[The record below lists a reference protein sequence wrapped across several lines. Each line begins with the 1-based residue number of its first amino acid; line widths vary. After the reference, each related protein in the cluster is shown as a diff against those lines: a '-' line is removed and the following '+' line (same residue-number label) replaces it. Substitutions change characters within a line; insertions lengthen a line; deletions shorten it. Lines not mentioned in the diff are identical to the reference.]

1 MPVSR
6 RLALVTLASLLTAS
20 LSAPAF
26 AADFDHAIWDTLLKK
41 HVTPLRGGQASQLD
55 YAGMQRDEATLKRY
69 LDSTSAISRTTFDA
83 WAKPEQLAFL
93 LNAYNA
99 WTVAL
104 ILTRYPDLKSIKD
117 LGSVFSSPWKKAF
130 VPLLGETRSLDDLE
144 HKLIRGSGRYND
156 PRIHFAA
163 NCASV
168 GCPALRAE
176 AFVAS
181 QLDRQ
186 LDEATRLFL
195 SDTTRNRVS
204 GKGMEV
210 SSIFKWYTSDFEQ
223 GWRGATSL
231 GQFLALYR
239 EPLGLTSDQAAR
251 LSAGDMAV
259 SFLDYDWRLN
269 AKTAR

>member
-6 RLALVTLASLLTAS
+6 RLVLATL
-20 LSAPAF
+20 LSSTLSFPAR
-26 AADFDHAIWDTLLKK
+26 AAFEHATWDALLKK
-41 HVTPLRGGQASQLD
+41 HVTPLRGGQASQVD
-55 YAGMQRDEATLKRY
+55 YAGMARDETALKRY
-69 LDSTSAISRTTFDA
+69 LDSTAAVSRATFDA

-144 HKLIRGSGRYND
+144 HQLIRGSGRYKD

-168 GCPALRAE
+168 GCPALRAQAYE
-176 AFVAS
+176 AS
-181 QLDRQ
+181 QLDTQ
-186 LDEATRLFL
+186 LEDAARLFL
-195 SDTTRNRVS
+195 SDTTRNRVA
-204 GKGMEV
+204 GQGLEV

-223 GWRGATSL
+223 GWRGATTL
-231 GQFLALYR
+231 GQFLAMYR
-239 EPLGLTSDQAAR
+239 EPLGLNDEQTQR
-251 LSAGDMAV
+251 LRANDMSV
-259 SFLDYDWRLN
+259 RFLDYDWRLN
-269 AKTAR
+269 AKVVR